1 MLHIGDLTKK
11 TRAGRLDII
20 VCFRIDRRSIGND
33 KIKTYYID
41 KISSPCLLSLIAAK
55 ILRY

>member
-1 MLHIGDLTKK
+1 LLYIGELAKK

-33 KIKTYYID
+33 KIETYYID
-41 KISSPCLLSLIAAK
+41 KISSPGLLSLIAAK